1 MVNIPWFIGFQHVS
15 TIRTWWCHGFF
26 LMHSRSK
33 HPQGFCSLSL
43 GAGSA
48 TSHTLMYSNM
58 AAWKIPGW
66 FGDFPGIAYVWG
78 RQTGP
83 EGISHYVKLY
93 PTTSHYVNGG
103 FLKWGTWVSILKCS
117 SDLDDLG
124 YLGVPWL
131 RNPPNIS
138 HYIYIHTHHYNDGK
152 GKLQV
157 LQTDFL
163 KIAVLKD
170 GSLLVALQSVQS

>member
-1 MVNIPWFIGFQHVS
+1 
-15 TIRTWWCHGFF
+15 
-26 LMHSRSK
+26 
-33 HPQGFCSLSL
+33 
-43 GAGSA
+43 
-48 TSHTLMYSNM
+48 MYSNM

-66 FGDFPGIAYVWG
+66 FGDFPGIADVWG

-138 HYIYIHTHHYNDGK
+138 HYTHTIIMMANGNCRSFKPISWRSQCWKTAVSWSPCSRCSRSFSAVSYPPVGWWLVKGVRLSNIPS
-152 GKLQV
+152 GKL
-157 LQTDFL
+157 T
-163 KIAVLKD
+163 
-170 GSLLVALQSVQS
+170 